1 MLTVLMQQTTIFH
14 TVIFFCMCF
23 SIQNVQMNEEDLAEQ
38 NEKLAD
44 PFKEDEPDPSQC
56 DALQSSLWELETL
69 RHHYYP
75 EIKSLVELLEKPIGK
90 NETDVSEWFESSY
103 EALFDD
109 KCTEFTKGNAFTEY
123 HIPKGLLSDSLNELW
138 CIDE

>member
-1 MLTVLMQQTTIFH
+1 MLFFAFLMK
-14 TVIFFCMCF
+14 
-23 SIQNVQMNEEDLAEQ
+23 NVEMDGEDLEEK

-44 PFKEDEPDPSQC
+44 PFKEDEPDPSLC
-56 DALQSSLWELETL
+56 EALQSSLWELETL

-75 EIKSLVELLEKPIGK
+75 GIKSLLEMLEKPINK
-90 NETDVSEWFESSY
+90 NETDASDWFECSY

-109 KCTEFTKGNAFTEY
+109 ECTEFTKTNAFVEY

-138 CIDE
+138 YIDE